1 MATEGHLSTPVLW
14 LLLLSVQ
21 VSLGADE
28 LRLSNGTGPCSGR
41 VEVKHEEEWGTVCD
55 GDWTIEDAEVVC
67 KQLQCGSAV
76 QALNRAPF
84 GEGTGPTWLYRVD
97 CRGDESA
104 LWNCSHT
111 GWGAFT
117 CPHYFDTG
125 VMCSGFSGL
134 HLTGGDTACS
144 GHLEVMQEETW
155 ATVCFSHIDFKAASV
170 ICNELECGQA
180 VDILRGTHLGDR
192 HELIWQEE
200 FHCVGNETHL
210 AHCPRILHHIKTCS
224 HDATVLCSGYG
235 GYRLAN
241 GSTTCSGRVELLHGG
256 TWGTLCDYLWDL
268 PAANALCQQLDCGV
282 ALLIPGGQS
291 FRKGNGSVWNGTFS
305 CKKNGSSLGACP
317 VSVLP
322 QDECP
327 AGKDARV
334 ICSGCPGGRLVNGTT
349 CSGRVEIRHG
359 DTWGRLCRSHWNLQA
374 ADVLC
379 HQLNCG
385 YARSIQTGDR
395 FVDGNGPVWRDAFHC
410 EGTESCLWDCA
421 QVTLGNPACS
431 AEDAATVICSGL
443 AESLRLLGGE
453 SRCDGRVEISLHG
466 TWSRV
471 LDDDWNIKDAH
482 VVCRQLQ
489 CGIAEKAYY
498 LPRSKRGKG
507 LVALRNVQC
516 AGNETQ
522 LMLCKTSHSQTVPMG
537 VAEDVGVICSGSRQ
551 IRLVNGTN
559 RCAGRVELYHDG
571 IWGTICDD
579 KWDLSD
585 ANVVC
590 KQLRC
595 GHAIKAF
602 ASAHYGEGSGQIW
615 LDDVNCTG
623 AESDLWACPSR
634 AWGQHNCQHKE
645 DAGVLCS
652 EFLDLRLVNGS
663 DCAGRL
669 EVFYNGTWGSIC
681 SNRMS
686 QLTAITVCKHLNCG
700 DGGEIAA
707 DFKYGPG
714 SGPTWLDHIECTEQH
729 NSLWQCQSDPWDAQ
743 SCGNR
748 AEETHISCS
757 GRKEAMSPATFAE
770 CPNSTSCS
778 DREKLRVIGGE
789 DGCSG
794 RVEIWHQGSWG
805 TVCDDSWDVADANV
819 VCRQMGCGSAVSAL
833 SEATFGEG
841 TGPIWL
847 EKVHCKGTELSL
859 WECPAK
865 PLFGKNCDHK
875 EDAAVNCSG
884 VTETTASPT
893 RADRPRRPATESTR
907 ISMPVI
913 FCIVL
918 GALLCMV
925 LAILAGQIRRARAQQ
940 RGSRLPY
947 DPFSEAVYEEID
959 YNLMREKQSMTGL
972 SESSKTKARFY
983 SGDSDEENGPGAT
996 QDVSPLPGN
1005 ALEDGYDDVTEAPG
1019 PKDASLSG
1027 QNEQEIIGISEESDR
1042 NKESRTGES
1051 RRAVLLVFI
1060 IYSYCSELR
1069 ENQGGGY
1076 LKGSPRFYL
1085 TTVREEHY
1093 LLK

>member
-1 MATEGHLSTPVLW
+1 E
-14 LLLLSVQ
+14 
-21 VSLGADE
+21 GADE

-144 GHLEVMQEETW
+144 GHLEVKQEETW

-180 VDILRGTHLGDR
+180 VDILRGTHFGDR

-200 FHCVGNETHL
+200 FHCEGNETHL

-224 HDATVLCSGYG
+224 HDATVVCSGYG

-282 ALLIPGGQS
+282 ALLIPG
-291 FRKGNGSVWNGTFS
+291 
-305 CKKNGSSLGACP
+305 
-317 VSVLP
+317 
-322 QDECP
+322 
-327 AGKDARV
+327 
-334 ICSGCPGGRLVNGTT
+334 
-349 CSGRVEIRHG
+349 
-359 DTWGRLCRSHWNLQA
+359 
-374 ADVLC
+374 
-379 HQLNCG
+379 
-385 YARSIQTGDR
+385 DR

-431 AEDAATVICSGL
+431 AEDAATVICSGK
-443 AESLRLLGGE
+443 SG
-453 SRCDGRVEISLHG
+453 
-466 TWSRV
+466 
-471 LDDDWNIKDAH
+471 
-482 VVCRQLQ
+482 
-489 CGIAEKAYY
+489 
-498 LPRSKRGKG
+498 
-507 LVALRNVQC
+507 
-516 AGNETQ
+516 TQ

-537 VAEDVGVICSGSRQ
+537 VAEDVGVICSGDRQ

-748 AEETHISCS
+748 ADETHI
-757 GRKEAMSPATFAE
+757 
-770 CPNSTSCS
+770 SCS

-833 SEATFGEG
+833 SEAAFGEG

-875 EDAAVNCSG
+875 EDAAVNCS
-884 VTETTASPT
+884 
-893 RADRPRRPATESTR
+893 
-907 ISMPVI
+907 
-913 FCIVL
+913 
-918 GALLCMV
+918 
-925 LAILAGQIRRARAQQ
+925 
-940 RGSRLPY
+940 
-947 DPFSEAVYEEID
+947 
-959 YNLMREKQSMTGL
+959 
-972 SESSKTKARFY
+972 
-983 SGDSDEENGPGAT
+983 
-996 QDVSPLPGN
+996 
-1005 ALEDGYDDVTEAPG
+1005 
-1019 PKDASLSG
+1019 
-1027 QNEQEIIGISEESDR
+1027 
-1042 NKESRTGES
+1042 
-1051 RRAVLLVFI
+1051 
-1060 IYSYCSELR
+1060 
-1069 ENQGGGY
+1069 
-1076 LKGSPRFYL
+1076 
-1085 TTVREEHY
+1085 
-1093 LLK
+1093 

>member
-14 LLLLSVQ
+14 LLLLPVQ

-41 VEVKHEEEWGTVCD
+41 VEVKHEEQWGTVCD

-97 CRGDESA
+97 CRGDEPA

-144 GHLEVMQEETW
+144 GHLEVKQEETW
-155 ATVCFSHIDFKAASV
+155 ATVCFSHIDFKAAAV

-180 VDILRGTHLGDR
+180 VDILRGTHSGDR
-192 HELIWQEE
+192 HERIWQEE
-200 FHCVGNETHL
+200 FHCVGNETRL

-224 HDATVLCSGYG
+224 HDATVVCSGYG

-268 PAANALCQQLDCGV
+268 PAANGLCQQLDCGV

-291 FRKGNGSVWNGTFS
+291 FGKGNGSVWNGTFS

-322 QDECP
+322 HDECP

-374 ADVLC
+374 ASVLC

-410 EGTESCLWDCA
+410 EGTESCLWNCA

-431 AEDAATVICSGL
+431 AEDTATVVCSGL

-498 LPRSKRGKG
+498 LPRSERGTG
-507 LVALRNVQC
+507 LVGLRNVQC

-551 IRLVNGTN
+551 IRLVNGRN

-707 DFKYGPG
+707 DFKYGTG

-729 NSLWQCQSDPWDAQ
+729 NSLWQCQSDPWDPQ

-757 GRKEAMSPATFAE
+757 GRKEATSPATFAE

-805 TVCDDSWDVADANV
+805 TVCDDSWDMADANV
-819 VCRQMGCGSAVSAL
+819 VCRQLGCGSAVSAL
-833 SEATFGEG
+833 SEAAFGEG
-841 TGPIWL
+841 IGPIWL

-893 RADRPRRPATESTR
+893 RADRPRRPATDSTR

-913 FCIVL
+913 LCIVL
-918 GALLCMV
+918 GALLCVV
-925 LAILAGQIRRARAQQ
+925 LAILAGQIRSARAQR
-940 RGSRLPY
+940 RGSRLSY
-947 DPFSEAVYEEID
+947 DPSSEAVYEEID
-959 YNLMREKQSMTGL
+959 YNLMREKQSTTGL
-972 SESSKTKARFY
+972 SDCYSESSKTKARLY
-983 SGDSDEENGPGAT
+983 SRDSDEENGPGAT
-996 QDVSPLPGN
+996 QDVSPLPEN

-1042 NKESRTGES
+1042 NKESRTDQSPNVSGN
-1051 RRAVLLVFI
+1051 RT
-1060 IYSYCSELR
+1060 SEAERHSSPTL
-1069 ENQGGGY
+1069 EDTGY
-1076 LKGSPRFYL
+1076 DDI
-1085 TTVREEHY
+1085 EE
-1093 LLK
+1093 LGR

>member
-1 MATEGHLSTPVLW
+1 E
-14 LLLLSVQ
+14 
-21 VSLGADE
+21 GADE

-67 KQLQCGSAV
+67 KQLQCGFAV

-104 LWNCSHT
+104 LWNCSHP

-144 GHLEVMQEETW
+144 GHLKVKQEETW

-180 VDILRGTHLGDR
+180 VDILRETHFGDR

-200 FHCVGNETHL
+200 FHCVGNETRL
-210 AHCPRILHHIKTCS
+210 ARCPRTLHHIKTCS
-224 HDATVLCSGYG
+224 HDATVVCSGYG

-256 TWGTLCDYLWDL
+256 TWGALCDYLWDL

-282 ALLIPGGQS
+282 ALMIPDGQ
-291 FRKGNGSVWNGTFS
+291 
-305 CKKNGSSLGACP
+305 
-317 VSVLP
+317 
-322 QDECP
+322 
-327 AGKDARV
+327 
-334 ICSGCPGGRLVNGTT
+334 
-349 CSGRVEIRHG
+349 
-359 DTWGRLCRSHWNLQA
+359 
-374 ADVLC
+374 
-379 HQLNCG
+379 
-385 YARSIQTGDR
+385 SIQTGDR

-421 QVTLGNPACS
+421 QVTLGNPTCS
-431 AEDAATVICSGL
+431 AEDTATVICSGK
-443 AESLRLLGGE
+443 SG
-453 SRCDGRVEISLHG
+453 
-466 TWSRV
+466 
-471 LDDDWNIKDAH
+471 
-482 VVCRQLQ
+482 
-489 CGIAEKAYY
+489 
-498 LPRSKRGKG
+498 
-507 LVALRNVQC
+507 
-516 AGNETQ
+516 TQ

-559 RCAGRVELYHDG
+559 RCAGRVEVYHDG

-595 GHAIKAF
+595 GHAIKAL
-602 ASAHYGEGSGQIW
+602 ASAYYGEGSGQIW

-652 EFLDLRLVNGS
+652 EFLDLRLANGS

-669 EVFYNGTWGSIC
+669 EVLYNGTWGSIC
-681 SNRMS
+681 SNHMS

-707 DFKYGPG
+707 DFKYGTG

-729 NSLWQCQSDPWDAQ
+729 NSLWQCQSEPWNAQ

-748 AEETHISCS
+748 AEETHI
-757 GRKEAMSPATFAE
+757 
-770 CPNSTSCS
+770 SCS

-833 SEATFGEG
+833 SEAAFGEG

-859 WECPAK
+859 WECPVK

-875 EDAAVNCSG
+875 EDAAVNCS
-884 VTETTASPT
+884 
-893 RADRPRRPATESTR
+893 
-907 ISMPVI
+907 
-913 FCIVL
+913 
-918 GALLCMV
+918 
-925 LAILAGQIRRARAQQ
+925 
-940 RGSRLPY
+940 
-947 DPFSEAVYEEID
+947 
-959 YNLMREKQSMTGL
+959 
-972 SESSKTKARFY
+972 
-983 SGDSDEENGPGAT
+983 
-996 QDVSPLPGN
+996 
-1005 ALEDGYDDVTEAPG
+1005 
-1019 PKDASLSG
+1019 
-1027 QNEQEIIGISEESDR
+1027 
-1042 NKESRTGES
+1042 
-1051 RRAVLLVFI
+1051 
-1060 IYSYCSELR
+1060 
-1069 ENQGGGY
+1069 
-1076 LKGSPRFYL
+1076 
-1085 TTVREEHY
+1085 
-1093 LLK
+1093 